1 MKLKKINAMLA
12 LLALALMILHI
23 GYSCFAYLTFY
34 YNPFLTK
41 LFAIPFMVLA
51 CLHAVC
57 GMAVVFFQADG
68 TRADL
73 YPKQNLRTILQ
84 RGTAA
89 LIFPLLFLHINTF
102 DMLKSSGEGGH
113 LIVFWLVIL
122 GELLFFAV
130 VLTHIA
136 VSVTRALIT
145 MGWLGSEKIR
155 NCLDLTIYIICGAV
169 FVVLLFSVVRGQVVM
184 F

>member
-1 MKLKKINAMLA
+1 MKLKKINAFLA
-12 LLALALMILHI
+12 LLSLVLLLLHV

-41 LFAIPFMVLA
+41 IFAVPFIVLT

-57 GMAVVFFQADG
+57 GMMIVFLQADG
-68 TRADL
+68 TRPDL
-73 YPKQNLRTILQ
+73 YPRQNLRTILQ

-89 LIFPLLFLHINTF
+89 LIFPLLILHIQTF
-102 DMLKSSGEGGH
+102 DLLRDSGEKGNYAAFWA
-113 LIVFWLVIL
+113 LILAEI
-122 GELLFFAV
+122 LFFAV

-145 MGWLGSEKIR
+145 MGWLTSER
-155 NCLDLTIYIICGAV
+155 AQRHLDRIIYIVCGVA
-169 FVVLLFSVVRGQVVM
+169 FVIMVVSVVRGQVLM